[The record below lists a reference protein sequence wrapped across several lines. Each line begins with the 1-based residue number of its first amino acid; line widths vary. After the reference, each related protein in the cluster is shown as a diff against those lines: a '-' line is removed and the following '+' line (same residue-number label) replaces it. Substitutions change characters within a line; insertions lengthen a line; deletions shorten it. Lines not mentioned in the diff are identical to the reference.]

1 MFLMLVML
9 QSRQEL
15 RRLPNRSHTELLAQ
29 RLELAA
35 RETFEIAVGVLLHGF
50 FVGRAAVRVPGST
63 PCVVSPATEA
73 WTCGGSSSAWV
84 AAAGVTPT

>member
-1 MFLMLVML
+1 MVVDGEGGGGGEGSFCQGLLLRMFLMLMVML

-35 RETFEIAVGVLLHGF
+35 
-50 FVGRAAVRVPGST
+50 
-63 PCVVSPATEA
+63 
-73 WTCGGSSSAWV
+73 
-84 AAAGVTPT
+84 